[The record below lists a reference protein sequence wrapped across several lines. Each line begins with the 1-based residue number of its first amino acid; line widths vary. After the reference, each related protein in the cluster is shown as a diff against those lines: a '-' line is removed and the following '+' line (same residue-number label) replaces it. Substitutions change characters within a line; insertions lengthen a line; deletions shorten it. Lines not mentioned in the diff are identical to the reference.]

1 MSKSPNEIAAR
12 VIAQLAQTA
21 PGLSCEPG
29 TVVRKIIDANA
40 EAISEAYVDQYLV
53 GSILDIDTKVGLE
66 LEQFVGLWGV
76 GRLQGKAA
84 TGVVRVTLTTAS
96 TQDYQIPLGT
106 QFYTKSVVAG
116 ATDQLFF
123 SSTQAMVLVAGTL
136 SIDVPVQC
144 ASVGTVGNV
153 APGTITFLASAIGSG
168 AATNLNAM
176 TGGVDVETDSEL
188 RQRFKDTLLRNMAG
202 STDFYRALCLQNN
215 YVSRVVVF
223 GPTTLYRT
231 QIEAPSVTLP
241 LSLGQDVKYVWCLTP
256 EARVLTASLDWV
268 PVGSLRPGDDIVG
281 FDEHL
286 PPGKRGR
293 KRQWRRSTVTHTS
306 TTPAPTFTITTNT
319 GTAVTSTGD
328 HMWLVSK
335 RPRLGNKGRKR
346 GVVRDQQKVQ
356 WIKTKDLVPGDEIRY
371 IPPWDED
378 SSFDAGWMAGLV
390 DGEAS
395 YNQYS
400 LTIMQN
406 DGPVFDQIIDILN
419 RNKFDYKVS
428 RTRGGFSPEARCNEI
443 LLRGGM
449 EARLR
454 FFGLFKSIRLTP
466 KFLESFYGRCIVGK
480 GCSFATVVAV
490 EEAGIQEVVEL
501 STSTGTLVAEGLLS
515 HNTDQHS
522 CFANIGQEDEVF
534 YSPIYDY
541 ALSSGASPVFTR
553 NESGDI
559 ASGAIV
565 DLEFQ
570 YVTRSSR
577 NDPVNGI
584 TNKVDVFV
592 DGINPVSVTE
602 KTVITSAALSS
613 NSADD
618 YWTGRFE
625 RVGSAGNP
633 SAGNRFMR
641 LGSVPVVTFPSTISV
656 GSTIYSQGVHYH
668 LLRDISTTAGSHQET
683 SGIEWDPSGP
693 SDSTSLVLTY
703 VYNEV
708 PEVLSHVLSAAK
720 QITTD
725 VMVHQAKFVYIRP
738 CLSIRYDRSYSVST
752 TNSAIDE
759 RLKSYFAAM
768 SYGAHIRF
776 SVLAMAV
783 QQVMGVV
790 DVTVTMAT
798 DSPTAFG
805 IQAYHNSTDPDPAT
819 VHDVDF
825 KLADNE
831 LPIFMETVVLRKA
844 AD

>member
-21 PGLSCEPG
+21 PGLSCERG
-29 TVVRKIIDANA
+29 TVTRKIIDACS
-40 EAISEAYVDQYLV
+40 EAVAEAYVDQYLV

-76 GRLQGKAA
+76 GRLQGRAA
-84 TGVVRVTLTTAS
+84 VGVVRVTLNTAS

-106 QFYTKSVVAG
+106 QFYTKSVITG
-116 ATDQLFF
+116 TNNQLFF
-123 SSTQAMVLVAGTL
+123 SSTQAMVLVAGTV
-136 SIDVPVQC
+136 SIDVPIQC

-153 APGTITFLASAIGSG
+153 APDTITFLASAIGSG
-168 AATNLNAM
+168 SATNLNSM

-202 STDFYRALCLQNN
+202 SSDFYKALCLQNN
-215 YVSRVVVF
+215 HVSRVAVF

-241 LSLGQDVKYVWCLTP
+241 LSLSQDVKYTW
-256 EARVLTASLDWV
+256 
-268 PVGSLRPGDDIVG
+268 
-281 FDEHL
+281 
-286 PPGKRGR
+286 
-293 KRQWRRSTVTHTS
+293 
-306 TTPAPTFTITTNT
+306 
-319 GTAVTSTGD
+319 
-328 HMWLVSK
+328 
-335 RPRLGNKGRKR
+335 
-346 GVVRDQQKVQ
+346 
-356 WIKTKDLVPGDEIRY
+356 
-371 IPPWDED
+371 
-378 SSFDAGWMAGLV
+378 AG
-390 DGEAS
+390 
-395 YNQYS
+395 
-400 LTIMQN
+400 
-406 DGPVFDQIIDILN
+406 
-419 RNKFDYKVS
+419 
-428 RTRGGFSPEARCNEI
+428 
-443 LLRGGM
+443 
-449 EARLR
+449 
-454 FFGLFKSIRLTP
+454 
-466 KFLESFYGRCIVGK
+466 
-480 GCSFATVVAV
+480 
-490 EEAGIQEVVEL
+490 
-501 STSTGTLVAEGLLS
+501 
-515 HNTDQHS
+515 QHS
-522 CFANIGQEDEVF
+522 VFANIGQENEVF

-553 NESGDI
+553 NDAGDI
-559 ASGAIV
+559 AAGDIV

-570 YVTRSSR
+570 YVTKSSR
-577 NDPVNGI
+577 NDPVAGI

-618 YWTGRFE
+618 YWVGRFE
-625 RVGSAGNP
+625 RVGSAGTP

-656 GSTIYSQGVHYH
+656 GNTVYSQGVHYH
-668 LLRDISTTAGSHQET
+668 LLRDISTMAGGHQET

-693 SDSTSLVLTY
+693 SDTTSLVLTY
-703 VYNEV
+703 IYNEV

-725 VMVHQAKFVYIRP
+725 VMVHQAKFVYLRP
-738 CLSIRYDRSYSVST
+738 CLSVCYDRSYSVST
-752 TNSAIDE
+752 TNTAIDE
-759 RLKSYFAAM
+759 RLKSFFAAM
-768 SYGAHIRF
+768 TYGAHVRF

-790 DVTVTMAT
+790 DVTITTAT

-805 IQAYHNSTDPDPAT
+805 IEAYHNSSDPDPST
-819 VHDVDF
+819 IHDVDF

-831 LPIFMETVVLRKA
+831 LPIFMETVILRKA

>member
-241 LSLGQDVKYVWCLTP
+241 LSLGQDVKYVW
-256 EARVLTASLDWV
+256 EGASSV
-268 PVGSLRPGDDIVG
+268 
-281 FDEHL
+281 
-286 PPGKRGR
+286 
-293 KRQWRRSTVTHTS
+293 
-306 TTPAPTFTITTNT
+306 
-319 GTAVTSTGD
+319 
-328 HMWLVSK
+328 
-335 RPRLGNKGRKR
+335 
-346 GVVRDQQKVQ
+346 
-356 WIKTKDLVPGDEIRY
+356 
-371 IPPWDED
+371 
-378 SSFDAGWMAGLV
+378 
-390 DGEAS
+390 
-395 YNQYS
+395 
-400 LTIMQN
+400 
-406 DGPVFDQIIDILN
+406 
-419 RNKFDYKVS
+419 
-428 RTRGGFSPEARCNEI
+428 
-443 LLRGGM
+443 
-449 EARLR
+449 
-454 FFGLFKSIRLTP
+454 
-466 KFLESFYGRCIVGK
+466 
-480 GCSFATVVAV
+480 
-490 EEAGIQEVVEL
+490 
-501 STSTGTLVAEGLLS
+501 
-515 HNTDQHS
+515 
-522 CFANIGQEDEVF
+522 FANIGQEDEVF